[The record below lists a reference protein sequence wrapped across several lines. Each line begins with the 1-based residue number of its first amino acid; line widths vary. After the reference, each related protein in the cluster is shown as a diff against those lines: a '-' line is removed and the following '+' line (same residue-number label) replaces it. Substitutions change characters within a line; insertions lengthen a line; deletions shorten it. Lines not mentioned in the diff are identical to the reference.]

1 MSSHPSLLDLCL
13 DKVLQEAPGM
23 MTRCMASAAANMQ
36 ATENRE
42 TDILRRALLAQG
54 WWSGERNKTALAEQ
68 FTGRLRQAVQ
78 INDQDNPSSRLGQ
91 MSESSLMALV
101 DDQVVDESLA
111 EARMLQLMLP
121 ALEQPLS
128 MLDARMS
135 SLIGLQTVHAEKNP
149 LRPSVFV
156 HTLRE
161 AMTEIE
167 PDLSVR
173 SLWMQMS
180 TESLG
185 RELARL
191 YEQLA
196 AMLQHAN
203 VQEAGYRIRLMTE
216 AATLAGATA
225 ASASVDADPSGPGE
239 ASARAVPG
247 WSVDMRDLARPQTAL
262 PRDVLQSFLDGRPS
276 DFDHHLDTDYYEQVR
291 EELREVN
298 RQARAPRPSRQDIA
312 QERLRYRDIACVD
325 RPAREIHLQSNLDSS
340 QWGEFADPDRR
351 SRELLALKHRAER
364 VAQVLGLDVVRKL
377 VAQVAGDPLLL
388 APVREAIVAL
398 EPSLLRLAM
407 AEPRYFARADH
418 PARRWIEAV
427 AQRSFRYN
435 DEFADDFLGFLDPV
449 KAQVR
454 SLNDDP
460 SESATAF
467 EQALTELQRRWQ
479 LEDEEAERQKGQQ
492 LDAIRFAER
501 RQELADQVAWEISL
515 RPDVQGAP
523 AIVLNFLYDTWSL
536 VIASAQ
542 LNSPTQEPDP
552 FGYRRLISQL
562 LWSTQRQVTLRQ
574 PSKLFEVV
582 PGLLKKLR
590 EGLNS
595 LGKSP
600 AETQTFFDA
609 LLKLHEPVLLLRR
622 TSAQASNARLPAPTL
637 DLPEELDR
645 LLAPASGTQQRPQ
658 PADIPWM
665 ATSEKSAAGLHEH
678 SAPVPMHTE
687 AASHEEA
694 PASEDSQTSEC
705 LGSQVSTVL
714 LRLVPGC
721 WVDLHTGDEWLR
733 AQLVWSSHKASLF
746 MFVSRANRTHTMTRR
761 TCERLVTQ
769 HFLRVVDTAEVT
781 QRALQQIVQPF
792 SSDAPTRPHHLQR
805 RNPAAAATH

>member
-1 MSSHPSLLDLCL
+1 MSSHSSLLDLCF

-23 MTRCMASAAANMQ
+23 MTRCMSSAAANMQ
-36 ATENRE
+36 ATENKE
-42 TDILRRALLAQG
+42 HDILRRALLAQG
-54 WWSGERNKTALAEQ
+54 WWSMERNKAALAAQ
-68 FTGRLRQAVQ
+68 FPERLRQALQ
-78 INDQDNPSSRLGQ
+78 INDQDNPSSQLGQ

-121 ALEQPLS
+121 ILEQPLS

-161 AMTEIE
+161 LMTEIE
-167 PDLSVR
+167 SDLPVR
-173 SLWMQMS
+173 GLWMQMV
-180 TESLG
+180 TEPLG

-196 AMLQHAN
+196 SMLQHAN

-216 AATLAGATA
+216 SATLAGAASTSTGAGQPPQPGQDNQHPA
-225 ASASVDADPSGPGE
+225 AP
-239 ASARAVPG
+239 
-247 WSVDMRDLARPQTAL
+247 WSMDMRDLARPQTAL
-262 PRDVLQSFLDGRPS
+262 PRDVLQSFLDAEHS
-276 DFDHHLDTDYYEQVR
+276 DFDHPLDTDYYEQVR
-291 EELREVN
+291 EELHAVN
-298 RQARAPRPSRQDIA
+298 AQARAPRPSKQALA
-312 QERLRYRDIACVD
+312 QERLRYRDVACVD
-325 RPAREIHLQSNLDSS
+325 RPTRAIDPQSNLDSS

-351 SRELLALKHRAER
+351 AREMLALKHRAER

-398 EPSLLRLAM
+398 EPALLRLAI

-418 PARRWIEAV
+418 PARQWIEAV

-454 SLNDDP
+454 SLNDTP
-460 SESATAF
+460 SESATPF
-467 EQALTELQRRWQ
+467 ELALTELRQRWQ
-479 LEDEEAERQKGQQ
+479 LEDEEAERQKRQQ
-492 LDAIRFAER
+492 LETVRFADK

-515 RPDVQGAP
+515 RPDVHAAP
-523 AIVLNFLYDTWSL
+523 GIVLNFLYDTWSL

-542 LNSPTQEPDP
+542 LNSPTLEPDP

-574 PSKLFEVV
+574 PGKLFEVV

-609 LLKLHEPVLLLRR
+609 LLKLHEPVLMLRR
-622 TSAQASNARLPAPTL
+622 TSAQASNARLSLPPPTL
-637 DLPEELDR
+637 ELPDELDR
-645 LLAPASGTQQRPQ
+645 LLAPASGTHRPQ
-658 PADIPWM
+658 PTAIPWM

-687 AASHEEA
+687 ASSHDEA
-694 PASEDSQTSEC
+694 HDGDADE
-705 LGSQVSTVL
+705 GSAMPVSTELV
-714 LRLVPGC
+714 RLVPGC
-721 WVDLHTGDEWLR
+721 WVDLHSGDEWLR
-733 AQLVWSSHKASLF
+733 AQLVWSSQKSSLF
-746 MFVSRANRTHTMTRR
+746 MFVSRSNRTHTMTRR
-761 TCERLVTQ
+761 TCERLITQ
-769 HFLRVVDTAEVT
+769 RFLRVVDTAEVT
-781 QRALQQIVQPF
+781 EKALQQITRSTP
-792 SSDAPTRPHHLQR
+792 SDTRTRAPRPSRQR
-805 RNPAAAATH
+805 PAESVAH